1 MTFAGFLMFLTLN
14 GIFEPSAIQQLP
26 DGRFLVV
33 EDEKS
38 QPLSLVTIRLDGT
51 TSSIPLMTNPDAEA
65 MQLDDLEGI
74 TANADG
80 FIYAITSH
88 SRTSKGKEKKAREKL
103 VRFGIAGNSA
113 VSPVVVTGLKTALT
127 AAHPVLAQAATLL
140 DVKAEGG
147 INIEALESTPDG
159 ERLMIG
165 FRSPLLEQRAII
177 ASIDNLRA
185 VFESGA
191 TPRIASPLVTLDLDG
206 HGIRGMSYVPA
217 LSGYL
222 VISGPVS
229 KEQVQFRLWFWS
241 GKDQEQPRHIS
252 VPGLPGFEHAEG
264 VTAAVIDG
272 KPKIVIVSDDGSREE
287 NRPARFLLLDPAQLQ
302 IAP

>member
-1 MTFAGFLMFLTLN
+1 MFLTLN

-51 TSSIPLMTNPDAEA
+51 TSSIPLMANPDAEA

-113 VSPVVVTGLKTALT
+113 ASPVVVTGLKAALT
-127 AAHPVLAQAATLL
+127 AAHPVLAKAATVL

-177 ASIDNLRA
+177 ASLDNLRA

-241 GKDQEQPRHIS
+241 GKNQEQPRHIS
-252 VPGLPGFEHAEG
+252 IPGLPGFEHAEG